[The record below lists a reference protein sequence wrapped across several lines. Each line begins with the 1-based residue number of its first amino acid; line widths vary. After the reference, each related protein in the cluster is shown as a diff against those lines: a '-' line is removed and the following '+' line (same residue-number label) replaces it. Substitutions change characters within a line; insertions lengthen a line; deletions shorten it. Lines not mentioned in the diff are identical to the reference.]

1 MSNLAQSIGMWD
13 LLERSR
19 LYLLENVGQVAKC
32 IPTFFKIGLD
42 DFELI
47 LNSKNLLVPKEET
60 VLELILSWI
69 DFDAEERLAH
79 LDRLI
84 HLVKLPFVRRF
95 YLMQLSSIPLMAGEV
110 CTNFISEAK
119 DFQAKKINRV

>member
-19 LYLLENVGQVAKC
+19 LYLLENVGQVAKS

-42 DFELI
+42 DFEVI

-69 DFDAEERLAH
+69 DFDAEKRLAH

-95 YLMQLSSIPLMAGEV
+95 YLMQLSSIPLMTGEV
-110 CTNFISEAK
+110 CANFISEAR

>member
-1 MSNLAQSIGMWD
+1 MSNLAQSIGMWE

-42 DFELI
+42 EFEVL
-47 LNSKNLLVPKEET
+47 LNSENLLVPKEET

-69 DFDAEERLAH
+69 KYDTEERMAH
-79 LDRLI
+79 LNRLI

-95 YLMQLSSIPLMAGEV
+95 YLMQLSSIPLMAGDV
-110 CTNFISEAK
+110 CANYISEAR